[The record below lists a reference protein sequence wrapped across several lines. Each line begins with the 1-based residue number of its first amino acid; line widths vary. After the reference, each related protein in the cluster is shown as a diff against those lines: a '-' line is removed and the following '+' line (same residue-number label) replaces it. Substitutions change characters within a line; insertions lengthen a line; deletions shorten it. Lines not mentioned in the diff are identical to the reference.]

1 VKIERRGEFWKIRMN
16 WKWRRLDDDDG
27 AFGVLNTMSRN
38 DPYGGSFLLILV
50 RLNFSSTLL

>member
-1 VKIERRGEFWKIRMN
+1 MMMRMM
-16 WKWRRLDDDDG
+16 

-50 RLNFSSTLL
+50 RLNFSSTLS